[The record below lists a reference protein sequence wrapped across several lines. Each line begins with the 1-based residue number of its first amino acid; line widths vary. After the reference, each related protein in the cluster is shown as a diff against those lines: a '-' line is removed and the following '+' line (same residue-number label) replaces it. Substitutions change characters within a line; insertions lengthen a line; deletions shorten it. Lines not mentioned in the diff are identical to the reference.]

1 MFKKR
6 LKGLLAMVLAGSI
19 ATTALPLSA
28 SATISENISVVGRGT
43 VNPSDITPTDGVYG
57 FAQPSDSYNAVS
69 GYLGSNNLWA
79 IYGDITGG
87 GSESGSLIKTATGDK
102 LAKELNDLHT
112 NPSGTQYSNVE
123 INYKHKVLV
132 TTANPETTNLDVS
145 DAEVVDSFPYIVNF
159 SDYSFEPINDQ
170 LREATWTVWYGMESG
185 GYVYPGYATKSGN
198 PTTITAGSPSI
209 DVRED
214 IVKGLYTA
222 PDSFSRGVTI
232 IQLNSYKTFNIPVKN
247 VFDEPEKDEEG
258 NDFKISI
265 TQGSNGSG
273 NIDGGKKFYLCYGN
287 EVQGDAV
294 STNDELWNKIVTL
307 AGNMRDSFNDE
318 QLFLLRY
325 AEVTVRSNGED
336 KGYFTSREYYNYLKS
351 GTPNN
356 DAIKYAFIDA
366 KPKSIWSVEVPF
378 YEKRYSA
385 DQGHIDDAIKACL
398 RGNPK
403 ANSINFIEQ
412 TTIDVTGTTPTEGG
426 NISTNNIEILKDDDS
441 PKTISE
447 LLAELAALK
456 QPASGKKYD
465 LNGWQ
470 LWSASLGGSGY
481 LTDFHKIEFN
491 TSGVTGVSADM
502 FNKAGSNKYPVIY
515 FPQVDNTPSNPGSSG
530 GSSSRPEPSYDPDK
544 PTIDGEEKDWD
555 DVAREIG
562 KFSEGETKTIYL
574 GRDKTIPA
582 DVIKAIKDSKAV
594 ITFKINSA
602 FSWTVDGSKLTDG
615 DIHDYDFSIEVI
627 TATGV
632 EILRGDVGVGFKI
645 GDISD
650 GATLN
655 INFKKE
661 HAQKFANLYKM
672 VDGELVF
679 VDNVKID
686 ENGAAIGL
694 EVTEAGEYVVMLGKM
709 SDRPGDMDN
718 DGIMNAK
725 DSLAILKDFLGM
737 ESGAN
742 PLVSDMNG
750 DSFINAKDALIIVKK
765 SVGIE

>member
-19 ATTALPLSA
+19 ATTTLPLSA
-28 SATISENISVVGRGT
+28 SATIDGNISVVGGGT

-57 FAQPSDSYNAVS
+57 FAQPSSSYDAVS
-69 GYLGSNNLWA
+69 GYLNANNLWA
-79 IYGDITGG
+79 IYGDVDGT
-87 GSESGSLIKTATGDK
+87 ESGFIFRTAQGDK
-102 LAKELNDLHT
+102 LAAELGGLKDSPT
-112 NPSGTQYSNVE
+112 GYENVE
-123 INYKHKVLV
+123 ITNSHKVLV
-132 TTANPETTNLDVS
+132 TTDNTVTTDLNVSGADDV
-145 DAEVVDSFPYIVNF
+145 ENFPYIVNF
-159 SDYSFEPINDQ
+159 SDYSFTPITNQ
-170 LREATWTVWYGMESG
+170 LQEATWTVWYGEIYADTFCSVTKTASYAIQANSTELEIPMSTVENIYKPLPG
-185 GYVYPGYATKSGN
+185 GSTIPFGY
-198 PTTITAGSPSI
+198 
-209 DVRED
+209 
-214 IVKGLYTA
+214 
-222 PDSFSRGVTI
+222 GVTI
-232 IQLNSYKTFNIPVKN
+232 IQLKNSYKTFDIPVLN
-247 VFDEPEKDEEG
+247 TFGGQEMNG
-258 NDFKISI
+258 NTLKTIAI
-265 TQGSNGSG
+265 TQGNTAPL
-273 NIDGGKKFYLCYGN
+273 DDGKKFYLCYGN
-287 EVQGDAV
+287 EVLDGTVDSV
-294 STNDELWNKIVTL
+294 DDVWGKIVAL
-307 AGNMRDSFNDE
+307 AGDDFDSSK
-318 QLFLLRY
+318 LKLLRY
-325 AEVTVRSNGED
+325 AQVTVRSNGEE
-336 KGYFTSREYYNYLKS
+336 KGNFTSGEYYNYLNP
-351 GTPNN
+351 GTPNTPN
-356 DAIKYAFIDA
+356 NEAIKYAFIDA
-366 KPKSIWSVEVPF
+366 KPKSIWSVVVPING
-378 YEKRYSA
+378 KRYSA
-385 DQGHIDDAIKACL
+385 DKEHIDEAIGACL
-398 RGNPK
+398 SENPK
-403 ANSINFIEQ
+403 ASTINFIEQ
-412 TTIDVTGTTPTEGG
+412 TTINVTGTTPTAVD
-426 NISTNNIEILKDDDS
+426 NIFSDKIITSQILKDNVS

-447 LLAELAALK
+447 LLAELPA
-456 QPASGKKYD
+456 PASGKKYD

-470 LWSASLGGSGY
+470 LWSASIGGSGDIY
-481 LTDFHKIEFN
+481 ELHKIEFN
-491 TSGVTGVSADM
+491 TSGVTGVTAEM
-502 FNKAGSNKYPVIY
+502 FNKAGYSKCPVIY
-515 FPQVDNTPSNPGSSG
+515 FPQVDASSSGGSSG
-530 GSSSRPEPSYDPDK
+530 GSSSRPEPSYDPNK

-602 FSWTVDGSKLTDG
+602 FSWTVDGSTLTDG

-661 HAQKFANLYKM
+661 HAQKFANLYKK

>member
-19 ATTALPLSA
+19 AMTALPLSA
-28 SATISENISVVGRGT
+28 SATIDGNISIADAGGGT
-43 VNPSDITPTDGVYG
+43 VYQYDIGETA
-57 FAQPSDSYNAVS
+57 FES
-69 GYLGSNNLWA
+69 GDLKSSQLLTADNLWA
-79 IYGDITGG
+79 IY
-87 GSESGSLIKTATGDK
+87 SEVDGNKSIECVAGNELFTK
-102 LAKELNDLHT
+102 LKAMKD
-112 NPSGTQYSNVE
+112 NPSPTYSNVE
-123 INYKHKVLV
+123 IKSEHRILV
-132 TTANPETTNLDVS
+132 TTDNPNTNVISTISADTVS
-145 DAEVVDSFPYIVNF
+145 DFSEPIDISSYNTALQDVVSWTAWYGVESDGRVDSGNLTQSAPNSV
-159 SDYSFEPINDQ
+159 SAND
-170 LREATWTVWYGMESG
+170 T
-185 GYVYPGYATKSGN
+185 
-198 PTTITAGSPSI
+198 SI
-209 DVRED
+209 SVSAET
-214 IVKGLYTA
+214 VKGLYNNESLNA
-222 PDSFSRGVTI
+222 DGRFHSGITI
-232 IQLNSYKTFNIPVKN
+232 IQLNIEYNTFNLPVKN
-247 VFDEPEKDEEG
+247 VLGDQEKDAGG
-258 NDFKISI
+258 NDIKISV
-265 TQGSNGSG
+265 TQGESDRL
-273 NIDGGKKFYLCYGN
+273 DGDFFLCYI
-287 EVQGDAV
+287 D
-294 STNDELWNKIVTL
+294 STNGTVKISDNVISTKTDLWTNIGSFAGVITGFNPSNLSLRRSVTMNVTSKSQYE
-307 AGNMRDSFNDE
+307 GEFTTKD
-318 QLFLLRY
+318 LFKYKHVNNNTTDNAAL
-325 AEVTVRSNGED
+325 
-336 KGYFTSREYYNYLKS
+336 KYLYVEA
-351 GTPNN
+351 P
-356 DAIKYAFIDA
+356 D
-366 KPKSIWSVEVPF
+366 KSIWKAS
-378 YEKRYSA
+378 YSRNWYFA
-385 DQGHIDDAIKACL
+385 DKEHIDDAIRACL
-398 RGNPK
+398 NYDHK
-403 ANSINFIEQ
+403 ANLIYFTEK

-426 NISTNNIEILKDDDS
+426 TISTDKIRNPQILKDSVS

-447 LLAELAALK
+447 LLAELAASID
-456 QPASGKKYD
+456 PDSGKKYD
-465 LNGWQ
+465 LNGWE
-470 LWSASLGGSGY
+470 LWSASLGHSGV
-481 LTDFHKIEFN
+481 LVDFHKIEFN
-491 TSGVTGVSADM
+491 TSGVTGVSAEM
-502 FNKAGSNKYPVIY
+502 FNKAGFNKHPVIY
-515 FPQVDNTPSNPGSSG
+515 FPQVDNTPSNPGGSSG

-574 GRDKTIPA
+574 GNDKTIPA
-582 DVIKAIKDSKAV
+582 DVIKAIKDSKAI
-594 ITFKINSA
+594 ITFRISTA
-602 FSWTVDGSKLTDG
+602 FNWTVDGSKLTDG

-655 INFKKE
+655 INFKIE

-694 EVTEAGEYVVMLGKM
+694 EVTEAGDYVVMLGKM

>member
-19 ATTALPLSA
+19 ATTAIPITA
-28 SATISENISVVGRGT
+28 SATITGDIKVGGAT
-43 VNPSDITPTDGVYG
+43 VDKDDIETLLNNNY
-57 FAQPSDSYNAVS
+57 S
-69 GYLGSNNLWA
+69 GELYENNLWA
-79 IYGDITGG
+79 IF
-87 GSESGSLIKTATGDK
+87 SVESGENKIDYVAGNELSSK
-102 LAKELNDLHT
+102 LNGMMEST
-112 NPSGTQYSNVE
+112 ETTYSNVQIKSE
-123 INYKHKVLV
+123 HKILV
-132 TTANPETTNLDVS
+132 TKDDPATTDLDVS
-145 DAEVVDSFPYIVNF
+145 GAADVENFPYIVNF
-159 SDYSFEPINDQ
+159 SDYSFTPITNQ
-170 LREATWTVWYGMESG
+170 LQEATWTVWYGVLSSG
-185 GYVYPGYATKSGN
+185 KINAGTATQSGE
-198 PTTITAGSPSI
+198 PYLIPEDSESI
-209 DVRED
+209 DVPMD
-214 IVKGLYTA
+214 IVKGLYSSS
-222 PDSFSRGVTI
+222 DRFDYGVTI
-232 IQLNSYKTFNIPVKN
+232 IQLNSYKTFDIPVLN
-247 VFDEPEKDEEG
+247 AFGEQEKDG
-258 NDFKISI
+258 NDNDIKISI
-265 TQGSNGSG
+265 TQGSTGD
-273 NIDGGKKFYLCYGN
+273 IDAGKPFYLFYGN
-287 EVQGDAV
+287 EVQGDRV
-294 STNDELWNKIVTL
+294 STKDELWNKIVTL
-307 AGNMRDSFNDE
+307 ARNKRDSFNDE

-325 AEVTVRSNGED
+325 AEVTVSGNGGD
-336 KGYFTSREYYNYLKS
+336 KGNFTSREYYNYLNS

-356 DAIKYAFIDA
+356 NAIKYAFIDA
-366 KPKSIWSVEVPF
+366 NPKSIWSVVVP
-378 YEKRYSA
+378 YNGKRYSA
-385 DQGHIDDAIKACL
+385 DKNKINDAINSCL
-398 RGNPK
+398 RENPK
-403 ANSINFIEQ
+403 ANFIKFEEQ
-412 TTIDVTGTTPTEGG
+412 TTINVTGTTPTEGG
-426 NISTNNIEILKDDDS
+426 NISPVNKISPQILKDDGS

-447 LLAELAALK
+447 LLEKLAEEK
-456 QPASGKKYD
+456 PADPGKKYD

-470 LWSASLGGSGY
+470 LWSASLGGSGV
-481 LTDFHKIEFN
+481 LTNFHKIEFN

-515 FPQVDNTPSNPGSSG
+515 FPQVDVTSSGG
-530 GSSSRPEPSYDPDK
+530 GSSSDPEPTYDPDK

-562 KFSEGETKTIYL
+562 KFSEGENKTIYL
-574 GRDKTIPA
+574 GGDKKIPA
-582 DVIKAIKDSKAV
+582 DVMQAIKDSKAV

-602 FSWTVDGSKLTDG
+602 FSWTVDGSTLTDG

-632 EILRGDVGVGFKI
+632 EILRGMVGVGFKI
-645 GDISD
+645 GDVTD
-650 GATLN
+650 KATLN
-655 INFKKE
+655 INFKIE
-661 HAQKFANLYKM
+661 HAQEFANLYKM

-694 EVTEAGEYVVMLGKM
+694 EVTEAGDYVVMLGKM

>member
-28 SATISENISVVGRGT
+28 SATISSNFIYDGAAPSKTLQQLCAENSFEGTLCAVYATKTDDSSDPQLTATYGNDEISTECSRIESLSESYDVKIKTRHKLLVT
-43 VNPSDITPTDGVYG
+43 TDDPATTDISANPPSDVFSFPKTISLSDYTISPLEKFSTWSTYYGV
-57 FAQPSDSYNAVS
+57 VS
-69 GYLGSNNLWA
+69 GDNIN
-79 IYGDITGG
+79 
-87 GSESGSLIKTATGDK
+87 SGSLQQTGTDSTIADGDISISVSADTIKALYSTNGIGK
-102 LAKELNDLHT
+102 SDLF
-112 NPSGTQYSNVE
+112 NN
-123 INYKHKVLV
+123 
-132 TTANPETTNLDVS
+132 
-145 DAEVVDSFPYIVNF
+145 
-159 SDYSFEPINDQ
+159 
-170 LREATWTVWYGMESG
+170 
-185 GYVYPGYATKSGN
+185 
-198 PTTITAGSPSI
+198 
-209 DVRED
+209 
-214 IVKGLYTA
+214 
-222 PDSFSRGVTI
+222 GVTI
-232 IQLNSYKTFNIPVKN
+232 IKLNTDYKTFDIPVLN
-247 VFDEPEKDEEG
+247 AFGEQEKDG
-258 NDFKISI
+258 NDNDIKISI
-265 TQGSNGSG
+265 TQGSTGF
-273 NIDGGKKFYLCYGN
+273 IDNEKPFYLCYGN
-287 EVQGDAV
+287 EVQGDRV
-294 STNDELWNKIVTL
+294 STKDELWNKIVTL
-307 AGNMRDSFNDE
+307 AGNERDSFNDE

-325 AEVTVRSNGED
+325 AEVTVSGNGGD
-336 KGYFTSREYYNYLKS
+336 KGNFTSREYYNYLKS

-366 KPKSIWSVEVPF
+366 KPKSIWSVVVSF
-378 YEKRYSA
+378 YQKRYSA
-385 DQGHIDDAIKACL
+385 DQGHIDGAIKACL
-398 RGNPK
+398 RENPK

-412 TTIDVTGTTPTEGG
+412 TTIDVTGTTPTAGG
-426 NISTNNIEILKDDDS
+426 EISSDNKISPQILKDDGS

-447 LLAELAALK
+447 LLAELPA
-456 QPASGKKYD
+456 PASGKKYD

-470 LWSASLGGSGY
+470 LWRATPGSG
-481 LTDFHKIEFN
+481 LSELQKIEFN
-491 TSGVTGVSADM
+491 TSGVTGVTAEM
-502 FNKAGSNKYPVIY
+502 FNKAGYSKCPVIY
-515 FPQVDNTPSNPGSSG
+515 FPQVDNTPSTPGGSG
-530 GSSSRPEPSYDPDK
+530 GSSSRPEPSYDPNK
-544 PTIDGEEKDWD
+544 PTIDGEEKSWS
-555 DVAREIG
+555 DVAKEIG
-562 KFSEGETKTIYL
+562 KLGEGENKTITL

-582 DVIKAIKDSKAV
+582 DVIEAIKDSKAI

-602 FSWTVDGSKLTDG
+602 FSWTVDGSTLTDG

-661 HAQKFANLYKM
+661 HAQKFANLYKK

>member
-19 ATTALPLSA
+19 ATTTLPLSA
-28 SATISENISVVGRGT
+28 SATISSNFIYDGAAPSKTLQQLCAENSFEGT
-43 VNPSDITPTDGVYG
+43 LCAVYATNTSDSNDVQLTATYG
-57 FAQPSDSYNAVS
+57 NDEIRTECTRIENLEDSYNVQMKDKHKYVVTTGNPDETDISATSVTEEFAFPKTI
-69 GYLGSNNLWA
+69 YLSNYN
-79 IYGDITGG
+79 
-87 GSESGSLIKTATGDK
+87 TGDPLK
-102 LAKELNDLHT
+102 KFSSWTAWYNVNSASLAKE
-112 NPSGTQYSNVE
+112 GT
-123 INYKHKVLV
+123 
-132 TTANPETTNLDVS
+132 TT
-145 DAEVVDSFPYIVNF
+145 
-159 SDYSFEPINDQ
+159 PIADGDTSISISP
-170 LREATWTVWYGMESG
+170 AT
-185 GYVYPGYATKSGN
+185 
-198 PTTITAGSPSI
+198 I
-209 DVRED
+209 
-214 IVKGLYTA
+214 KGLYEA
-222 PDSFSRGVTI
+222 DGFDKSDLFNNGVTI
-232 IQLNSYKTFNIPVKN
+232 IKLNTDYKTFEIPVYN
-247 VFDEPEKDEEG
+247 ALVIPETD
-258 NDFKISI
+258 
-265 TQGSNGSG
+265 GSG
-273 NIDGGKKFYLCYGN
+273 NPIKYSITEGVYDSLNAGKEFYLFYGN
-287 EVQGDAV
+287 EVQGDRV
-294 STNDELWNKIVTL
+294 STKDELWNKIVTL
-307 AGNMRDSFNDE
+307 ARNKRDSFNDE

-325 AEVTVRSNGED
+325 AKVTVRSNGKD
-336 KGYFTSREYYNYLKS
+336 KGYFTSGDYYNFLRA
-351 GTPNN
+351 GTPN
-356 DAIKYAFIDA
+356 DVIQKTFINA
-366 KPKSIWSVEVPF
+366 NPQSIWKISGNNVSEKVYTLQGTLAQELGNFLLRNSDVTEIYLDEQTYVYVTGEVPSA
-378 YEKRYSA
+378 YER
-385 DQGHIDDAIKACL
+385 I
-398 RGNPK
+398 P
-403 ANSINFIEQ
+403 
-412 TTIDVTGTTPTEGG
+412 EG
-426 NISTNNIEILKDDDS
+426 SYFESPLLKNGS
-441 PKTISE
+441 PATISNH
-447 LLAELAALK
+447 AAKLTVSNP
-456 QPASGKKYD
+456 PASGKKYD
-465 LNGWQ
+465 TTGWQ
-470 LWSASLGGSGY
+470 LWIGGKSGSSFQF
-481 LTDFHKIEFN
+481 DSQIN
-491 TSGVTGVSADM
+491 VGTGVNRIDVEQIEAAEGADLI
-502 FNKAGSNKYPVIY
+502 IY
-515 FPQVDNTPSNPGSSG
+515 FPQVDAPSSGGGNG
-530 GSSSRPEPSYDPDK
+530 GSSSRPEPSYDPNK

-562 KFSEGETKTIYL
+562 KFSEGETKTITL

-602 FSWTVDGSKLTDG
+602 FSWTVDGSTLTDG

-655 INFKKE
+655 INFKIE